1 MLPLAE
7 GPRPFT
13 YPAKGWMRPCQLVF
27 FPNACKWLSSIQFKG
42 ITGVATL
49 SQQLPGD
56 WRDEDR
62 GLCRSGPVR

>member
-27 FPNACKWLSSIQFKG
+27 FPNALQVVIFHSIQG
-42 ITGVATL
+42 NNRCRNAVATASRRL
-49 SQQLPGD
+49 E
-56 WRDEDR
+56 R
-62 GLCRSGPVR
+62 